1 MSADTST
8 AKVILGCSQCGA
20 TLPDGAQFC
29 LQCGKPVAVPKE
41 SPVARNPPVG
51 ISPPKKKRRWGRWIA
66 LALLLVALVWVVN
79 SDNPF
84 AQGIQELAGFKHDQ
98 SVLDKPFP
106 LTPHNFRYYKFAL
119 PQGSTN
125 VSIIGQFTA
134 AAEKGKGADAR
145 NAANNVDNNVEVY
158 VLSEAAFAVW
168 QNGYAATSVYESGRV
183 AEGTIQAEL
192 PAGAGIYYLVFNNK
206 FSPKTAKNVT
216 ATVSLRYKS
225 WLPEWFR
232 RSKERMWN
240 WLGL

>member
-1 MSADTST
+1 
-8 AKVILGCSQCGA
+8 
-20 TLPDGAQFC
+20 
-29 LQCGKPVAVPKE
+29 
-41 SPVARNPPVG
+41 
-51 ISPPKKKRRWGRWIA
+51 
-66 LALLLVALVWVVN
+66 
-79 SDNPF
+79 
-84 AQGIQELAGFKHDQ
+84 
-98 SVLDKPFP
+98 
-106 LTPHNFRYYKFAL
+106 
-119 PQGSTN
+119 

>member
-1 MSADTST
+1 
-8 AKVILGCSQCGA
+8 
-20 TLPDGAQFC
+20 
-29 LQCGKPVAVPKE
+29 
-41 SPVARNPPVG
+41 
-51 ISPPKKKRRWGRWIA
+51 
-66 LALLLVALVWVVN
+66 
-79 SDNPF
+79 
-84 AQGIQELAGFKHDQ
+84 
-98 SVLDKPFP
+98 
-106 LTPHNFRYYKFAL
+106 
-119 PQGSTN
+119 
-125 VSIIGQFTA
+125 
-134 AAEKGKGADAR
+134 
-145 NAANNVDNNVEVY
+145 VY